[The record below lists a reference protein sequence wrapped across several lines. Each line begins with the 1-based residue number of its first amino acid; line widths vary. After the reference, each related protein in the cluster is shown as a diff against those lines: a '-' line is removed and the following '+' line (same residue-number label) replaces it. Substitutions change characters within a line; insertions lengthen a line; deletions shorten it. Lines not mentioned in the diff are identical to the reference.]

1 MPHTA
6 VSKGKVDLT
15 IGNGQRYLIAAS
27 VVIALLSLLDLNG
40 VSLESVQ
47 ALVATVSVQLAD
59 TITHLVQARPLPGRS
74 ALTVVVALL
83 LAALG
88 FFYFL
93 YSIPVKLM
101 RSKYLRQRRGWNYL
115 GLLISCGFFQALCA
129 ILLHFPTLR
138 AFSAR
143 PDGKLTKTVVWI
155 IQTDTGL
162 GVTLVFLLTL
172 TAYLYATLIKTA
184 YANLTSSKDRDDN
197 C

>member
-1 MPHTA
+1 MPHKA

-15 IGNGQRYLIAAS
+15 IGNGQRYLIAAV

-47 ALVATVSVQLAD
+47 AFVATVSVQLAD
-59 TITHLVQARPLPGRS
+59 TTTLLVQARPLPGRS

-93 YSIPVKLM
+93 YSIPAKLM
-101 RSKYLRQRRGWNYL
+101 RNKYLRQRRGWNYL
-115 GLLISCGFFQALCA
+115 GLLISCGFFQAVCA

-138 AFSAR
+138 EFSAR
-143 PDGKLTKTVVWI
+143 PDGKLTRTVVWI

-184 YANLTSSKDRDDN
+184 YANLISSKDRDDN

>member
-15 IGNGQRYLIAAS
+15 IGNGQRYLIAAAI
-27 VVIALLSLLDLNG
+27 VIALLSLLDLNG
-40 VSLESVQ
+40 VSLENVQ
-47 ALVATVSVQLAD
+47 SLVATVSVQLAD

-93 YSIPVKLM
+93 YSIPAKLM
-101 RSKYLRQRRGWNYL
+101 RSKYLQQRRGWNYL
-115 GLLISCGFFQALCA
+115 GLLIGCGFLQALCA
-129 ILLHFPTLR
+129 ILLHFPALR
-138 AFSAR
+138 EFSAR
-143 PDGKLTKTVVWI
+143 PDGKLTRTVVWI